1 MIQTAKE
8 GDFMIRGIDNYL
20 TAYQFAEHPQ
30 KRAVSEEP
38 TEKPTVQDKVEF
50 SADALERGEQSRVQ
64 SAALASLQEKFPKMT
79 FSAGTWLAGKN
90 ARNTGDNANRWAF
103 MLDPKL
109 LEKISG
115 DPEAESEYIQKLR
128 DIERATA
135 FAERFSNALG
145 MKTVYCENYIDED
158 GQLHHAS
165 VLVRKDELN
174 EGLRA
179 QARENA
185 EKIIERVRE
194 KNAGAADKLEEL
206 LNKADENGELILGDD
221 EMKLFG
227 EAAKALDP
235 TQNEEN
241 ADGEEEGGESESVS
255 GCMGINAAKL
265 ARMLAAAKTRSQVQA
280 VMDLIQSDLREC
292 DAGKEQGLD
301 VDEASVQAAESLLEK
316 AKSRMSSAED
326 REPTPQE
333 EMMSALASLM

>member
-1 MIQTAKE
+1 
-8 GDFMIRGIDNYL
+8 MIRGIDNHL
-20 TAYQFAEHPQ
+20 TAYQPVGQPQ
-30 KRAVSEEP
+30 KRAVNIES
-38 TEKPTVQDKVEF
+38 TEKPAVQDKIEF

-64 SAALASLQEKFPKMT
+64 SAALASLQEKFPKIT
-79 FSAGTWLAGKN
+79 FSVGTGLVGKN
-90 ARNTGDNANRWAF
+90 VRNSGDNANRWAF
-103 MLDPKL
+103 TLDPKL

-115 DPEAESEYIQKLR
+115 DPEAESEHIQKLR

-135 FAERFSNALG
+135 FAERFSNAMG

-165 VLVRKDELN
+165 VLVRNDELN
-174 EGLRA
+174 EELRA
-179 QARENA
+179 QARDNA

-194 KNAGAADKLEEL
+194 NNAEAADKLEEL
-206 LNKADENGELILGDD
+206 LNKADETGVLILGDD

-227 EAAKALDP
+227 EAAKALVP
-235 TQNEEN
+235 EQNQEN
-241 ADGEEEGGESESVS
+241 ADGEEEGGESESSS
-255 GCMGINAAKL
+255 GWMGITAAKL

-292 DAGKEQGLD
+292 ESGKEQGCEI
-301 VDEASVQAAESLLEK
+301 DEASVKAAESLLEE